1 LYEITYA
8 TIIPLLQ
15 ASIAPISCDLR
26 YVVQIVCMPNGP
38 SGTVLGLL
46 PPEAA
51 ATLRETAPQAGLDVF
66 VAATLGELLRELEAR
81 TWAATLVS
89 LESEQVDQ
97 EVLQRIGEH
106 ANAGVLMLTAPALSL
121 RRALMAERC
130 GAAAVLRQPLTG
142 QDLRARLE
150 GAMDEGRSVRI
161 PDAESV
167 GQSDESALLVGASD
181 AMGQVF
187 ETIARVARS
196 GATVLLTGESGTG
209 KEVVARALHGA
220 SDRRDALFVVVNCA
234 AIPEHLLE
242 SELFGHEKGA
252 FTGAVA
258 RREGRFRRAHG
269 GTLFLDEIGDMSL
282 VLQAKVLRALEER
295 LVEPVGGETAHAVDV
310 RVIAATNRGL
320 AGAIREGLF
329 REDLYYRLAVV
340 ELHLPPLRERGSDL
354 RTLALHFARQ
364 AALRHRRPVTSIT
377 ARALRR
383 IEEAPW
389 PGNVRE
395 LRNVLDRA
403 VLLASG
409 ETIRSSDL
417 RIGAA
422 APNAAAQADE
432 DERTGYSPKLSLA
445 EVESEHV
452 RRVLES
458 VGGHMARA
466 ADTLGIHRNTLTRK
480 VRQYGI
486 DVPVAGEAP

>member
-1 LYEITYA
+1 MLKRI
-8 TIIPLLQ
+8 
-15 ASIAPISCDLR
+15 
-26 YVVQIVCMPNGP
+26 G
-38 SGTVLGLL
+38 GTVLALL
-46 PPEAA
+46 SPEAA
-51 ATLRETAPQAGLDVF
+51 ATLRDTAPHEGLEVV

-81 TWAATLVS
+81 ARSATVVS
-89 LESEQVDQ
+89 LGADHVDP
-97 EVLQRIGEH
+97 VLLQRISEH
-106 ANAGVLMLTAPALSL
+106 RNAGALILTAPALSL
-121 RRALMAERC
+121 ERALMAERA
-130 GAAAVLRQPLTG
+130 GAATVLREPLTA
-142 QDLRARLE
+142 QDLRSRLE
-150 GAMDEGRSVRI
+150 GVLDEGQAVRI
-161 PDAESV
+161 PDTGSAGQVDDSPVLLGESP
-167 GQSDESALLVGASD
+167 
-181 AMGQVF
+181 AMSQVF

-220 SDRRDALFVVVNCA
+220 SDRRDRPFIAVNCA

-258 RREGRFRRAHG
+258 RRVGRFERAHG

-295 LVEPVGGETAHAVDV
+295 VVEPVGGEAAHAVDV
-310 RVIAATNRGL
+310 RVIAATNREL
-320 AGAIREGLF
+320 AGAIREGGF

-340 ELHLPPLRERGSDL
+340 ELHLPPLRERGPDL

-364 AALRHRRPVTSIT
+364 AALRHGRPVKSIT

-409 ETIRSSDL
+409 ESIRSTDL

-422 APNAAAQADE
+422 APSAAAKTDHDE
-432 DERTGYSPKLSLA
+432 HVGYSPGLSLA
-445 EVESEHV
+445 EVESDHV

-466 ADTLGIHRNTLTRK
+466 AETLGIHRNTLTRK

-486 DVPVAGEAP
+486 DLPASGEAP